1 MNKLRSIP
9 LLNLDFIM
17 PTLDEIKLGDA
28 NVKRV
33 YQNAHHGTE
42 QSFQKLLYSVIL
54 TISLIYLRN
63 KVSI

>member
-1 MNKLRSIP
+1 
-9 LLNLDFIM
+9 M

-42 QSFQKLLYSVIL
+42 QSFQKLLYNAIL
-54 TISLIYLRN
+54 TISLTYLRN
-63 KVSI
+63 KVSF